1 MEVNFNLANAC
12 PLTDNCINLT
22 NRTMELNL
30 DLANASPVV
39 TVNYSKI
46 ELWLVG
52 CGGTGSWL
60 APSLV
65 RLGRVLSQQG
75 KQVKLYFVDP
85 DHVESANVLRQC
97 FCDAEIGLN
106 KAKTLA
112 LRYSL
117 AWKMEVT
124 AIAQPFQ
131 PKWIVPSYNTLIVVT
146 ACVDNAKARESITQI
161 LQHNTHRP
169 APHIWHLDCGN
180 SKRSGQVL
188 LGSHLST
195 NPNDYHFE
203 ALGCFRLP
211 APTVQ
216 QPDLLVP
223 QPEELA
229 DNNLSC
235 EQMALLNSQ
244 SLSINQRVAAEAF
257 DYLLQLTT
265 GKLRRFATYFDLE
278 SGSGKSLY
286 TTQVSIMQAILLG
299 HSCANALLSS

>member
-12 PLTDNCINLT
+12 PLTNTYINLT

-39 TVNYSKI
+39 TVNYLKI

-85 DHVESANVLRQC
+85 DRVESANVLRQC

-146 ACVDNAKARESITQI
+146 ACVDNAKARESITQV
-161 LQHNTHRP
+161 LQHNTHRS

-195 NPNDYHFE
+195 NPNDYDFE

-211 APTVQ
+211 APTIQ
-216 QPDLLVP
+216 QPDLLVS

-265 GKLRRFATYFDLE
+265 GKLRRFATYFDLD

-286 TTQVSIMQAILLG
+286 TTQVGIMQAILLS
-299 HSCANALLSS
+299 HSCA